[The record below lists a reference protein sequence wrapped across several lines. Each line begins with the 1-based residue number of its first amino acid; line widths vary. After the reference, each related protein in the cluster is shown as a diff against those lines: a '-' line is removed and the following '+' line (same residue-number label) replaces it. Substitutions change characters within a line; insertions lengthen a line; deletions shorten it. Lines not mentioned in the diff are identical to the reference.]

1 MSLNVNFGKKVIS
14 QLNEH
19 NYGDLA
25 KLWCYGSHAS
35 EMTMQYG
42 PKTVEYDLAG
52 NKQTVW
58 DYESENFDSRVWNV
72 LYKKWS
78 LIV

>member
-1 MSLNVNFGKKVIS
+1 
-14 QLNEH
+14 
-19 NYGDLA
+19 
-25 KLWCYGSHAS
+25 
-35 EMTMQYG
+35 MQYG

-58 DYESENFDSRVWNV
+58 DYESENFDSRVWNA
-72 LYKKWS
+72 LYEQWS